1 MSPAARSPEASA
13 ALRASLVEAAL
24 RVLDREGA
32 DGLTMRAVATE
43 AGVALGL
50 PYKVF
55 ANRNDLVG
63 AVVAAEF
70 RRLGAAFEAIVA
82 SAGTGTVGGNLGRWA
97 EALLGS
103 PAAGLSHDH
112 AGDAEVEAAVDAAA
126 GESGLVAALDR
137 TVVDYLAAEQRLG
150 RVAPGVDVRAFGF
163 LVAGAVH
170 NLLVSGAAYPRP
182 SGAELRRMLTAV
194 AEALAPPG

>member
-1 MSPAARSPEASA
+1 M
-13 ALRASLVEAAL
+13 
-24 RVLDREGA
+24 
-32 DGLTMRAVATE
+32 
-43 AGVALGL
+43 
-50 PYKVF
+50 
-55 ANRNDLVG
+55 
-63 AVVAAEF
+63 
-70 RRLGAAFEAIVA
+70 
-82 SAGTGTVGGNLGRWA
+82 
-97 EALLGS
+97 LLGS
-103 PAAGLSHDH
+103 PAAGLSHDRDR
-112 AGDAEVEAAVDAAA
+112 DAEVEAAVDAAA

-137 TVVDYLAAEQRLG
+137 TVVDYLAAEQRRG